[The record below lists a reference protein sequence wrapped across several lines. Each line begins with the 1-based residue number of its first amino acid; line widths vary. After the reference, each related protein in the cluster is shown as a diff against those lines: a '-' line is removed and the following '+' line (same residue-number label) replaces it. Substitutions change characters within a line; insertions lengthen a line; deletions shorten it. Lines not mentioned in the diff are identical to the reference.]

1 MNAGQHPHAA
11 NGDSAKV
18 RLGGDGQ
25 PVVAGKFMESGG
37 VLLNMSEAQISL
49 RSQLFA
55 AIRTKGPNG
64 FRAAVWLL
72 LAVAAVGLSAQAPPS
87 WATASPHIIT
97 APLIK
102 KKVGGIDHPK
112 FVTPEHADF
121 MQVKERVIGVLV
133 GKDAKAYPVR
143 ILRWHQVVNDV
154 IGGRAV
160 AVTYCPLTGNAAVYE
175 RYVNGKPVL
184 LSPTDK
190 LYESTTLFSDS
201 ATHSLWSQFNGEAVA
216 GSQKGKRMTQLPS
229 INTNWG
235 LWLAFHPK
243 SLALSSD
250 NGYALDYD
258 EDPYG
263 DYEGPGA
270 IQFPVSHQ
278 DNRLPRND
286 LVLGVDIDHHAEA
299 FPLNRL
305 AYENKTSMT
314 TDIGGKKITV
324 VFEPRTI
331 TVGAADDHHHI
342 PAYTGQWFGW
352 AAFHPNSQIWGKEP
366 PKPPPPLPIVFKD
379 AGDLTYA
386 REGNSATL
394 LKTGKVLIAGGDSGH
409 SPMIAAAELYD
420 PVKHAFSITGG
431 MKKPRGGHDATL
443 LADGR
448 VLFTGGMDDHAVIA
462 DAEIYDPQTGQFTAV
477 QPMHSR
483 REKHTATLL
492 KNGMVLIAGG
502 YPGDAG
508 PEASTELFDPAKGQF
523 LSGPSMTS
531 PRQDHSATLLPDGR
545 VLIVGGT
552 GAKGA
557 LSSAEIYDPAT
568 GRFTPTG
575 NMSIARQGQAATL
588 LANGKVLITG
598 GSTGNIA
605 ALKSVE
611 IYDPTTGRF
620 TSAGDMQV
628 AREGHRQVLLADGDV
643 LIVGG
648 LGIDPQHRYI
658 ASAELYNPAT
668 GRSRLLGQ
676 MLLPRFGPTLTLLG
690 NGQILVTGR
699 FSAPGYYATATAELY
714 QPPAS

>member
-1 MNAGQHPHAA
+1 MS
-11 NGDSAKV
+11 DSI
-18 RLGGDGQ
+18 
-25 PVVAGKFMESGG
+25 
-37 VLLNMSEAQISL
+37 ISP
-49 RSQLFA
+49 RSQPSLQTTVRRRGNDFPS
-55 AIRTKGPNG
+55 TV
-64 FRAAVWLL
+64 FLL
-72 LAVAAVGLSAQAPPS
+72 LAALALGLLAEAPPS
-87 WATASPHIIT
+87 WAKAAPNIIKVD
-97 APLIK
+97 LIK
-102 KKVGGIDHPK
+102 KKVGGIENPK
-112 FVTPEHADF
+112 FVKPENADF
-121 MQVKERVIGVLV
+121 MQVKERVIGVVV
-133 GKDAKAYPVR
+133 GKEAKAYPLR

-175 RYVNGKPVL
+175 RYVNGKPVI

-201 ATHSLWSQFNGEAVA
+201 ATHSLWSQFNGQAITGPE
-216 GSQKGKRMTQLPS
+216 KGKRMTQLAS

-258 EDPYG
+258 VDPYG

-270 IQFPVSHQ
+270 IQFPITHQ
-278 DNRLPRND
+278 DKRLPRND

-314 TDIGGKKITV
+314 TEVGGKKITV

-331 TVGAADDHHHI
+331 TAGAADDHHHI

-352 AAFHPNSQIWGKEP
+352 AAFHPNSEIWGKEP
-366 PKPPPPLPIVFKD
+366 PPPPPPLPIVFKD

-394 LKTGKVLIAGGDSGH
+394 LRDGKVLIAGGDSGH
-409 SPMIAAAELYD
+409 PPMIAAAELYD
-420 PVKHAFSITGG
+420 PVKHSFAVTGS
-431 MKKPRGGHDATL
+431 MKKPRGGHQATL

-448 VLFTGGMDDHAVIA
+448 VLFSGGMDDRNVIA
-462 DAEIYDPQTGQFTAV
+462 DAEVYDPKTGQFTAV
-477 QPMHSR
+477 QPMHFR

-508 PEASTELFDPAKGQF
+508 PDGSTELFDPAKGIF
-523 LSGPSMTS
+523 LPGPSMTS
-531 PRQDHSATLLPDGR
+531 PRQDHTATLLPDGR
-545 VLIVGGT
+545 VLITGGT
-552 GAKGA
+552 AAKGA
-557 LSSAEIYDPAT
+557 LSSAEIYDPSS

-575 NMSIARQGQAATL
+575 SMRMARQGQAATL

-598 GSTGNIA
+598 GSTESIA
-605 ALKSVE
+605 ALKSAE
-611 IYDPTTGRF
+611 IYDPATGRF
-620 TSAGDMQV
+620 SPAGDMEV
-628 AREGHRQVLLADGDV
+628 AREGHRQVLLPDGGV

-658 ASAELYNPAT
+658 ATAELYNPAT

-676 MLLPRFGPTLTLLG
+676 MLLARFGPTLTLLG

-699 FSAPGYYATATAELY
+699 FSAPGYYATATTELY